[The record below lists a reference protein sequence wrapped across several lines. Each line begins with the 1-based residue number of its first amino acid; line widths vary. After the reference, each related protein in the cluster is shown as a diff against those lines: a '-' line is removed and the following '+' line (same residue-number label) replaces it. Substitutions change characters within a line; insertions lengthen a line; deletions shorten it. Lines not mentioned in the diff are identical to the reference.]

1 MRRARL
7 SGGVLTLSASRWNGC
22 FVFFCVF
29 PSAFC
34 VPFPS
39 AWSAWSTP
47 RHSQPLHFQLLS
59 QGREG
64 TDGRTRLVRA
74 RPSFWVESAKRRDG
88 ERRCAEAGEHRF
100 ANAGRVGCV
109 CAMWGCVAGY
119 VGERVYGRGHRGAG
133 LRSSCRGRPFPSPPL
148 LPSVG
153 SPAGSGGVQEFPP
166 PPEFFFFPP
175 YPPAEPCA
183 MDCVSGPPRGF
194 AGVAA
199 AHLAADDQTNASCL
213 SSPLPTRPS
222 LYPTAWGGHAKNA
235 GTGHDA
241 ARHPPPPSP
250 LP

>member
-1 MRRARL
+1 MGVHASCVPVRL
-7 SGGVLTLSASRWNGC
+7 FGLSRPRGATVSVGVPKPVSIGLPMPAVSGVCVLCGGVWRG
-22 FVFFCVF
+22 
-29 PSAFC
+29 
-34 VPFPS
+34 
-39 AWSAWSTP
+39 
-47 RHSQPLHFQLLS
+47 
-59 QGREG
+59 
-64 TDGRTRLVRA
+64 
-74 RPSFWVESAKRRDG
+74 
-88 ERRCAEAGEHRF
+88 
-100 ANAGRVGCV
+100 
-109 CAMWGCVAGY
+109 MWGSVCMGVDTEALACDPAAAA
-119 VGERVYGRGHRGAG
+119 VLSPL
-133 LRSSCRGRPFPSPPL
+133 LRSSL
-148 LPSVG
+148 LSARLQAL
-153 SPAGSGGVQEFPP
+153 AGYKSSPP